1 MLTESQG
8 LPGVVARI
16 LGKVMLGMT
25 VERGLLDD
33 TSNSETSR
41 R

>member
-16 LGKVMLGMT
+16 LGKVKLGMT
-25 VERGLLDD
+25 VERALSDD
-33 TSNSETSR
+33 ISSSETSR